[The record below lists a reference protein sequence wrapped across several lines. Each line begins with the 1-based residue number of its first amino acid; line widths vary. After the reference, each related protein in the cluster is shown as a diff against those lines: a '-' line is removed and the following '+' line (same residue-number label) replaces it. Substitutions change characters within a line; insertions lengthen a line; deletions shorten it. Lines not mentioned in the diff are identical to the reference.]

1 MVSPYFLEFIM
12 YINFRWFA
20 YPCWAYAIYC
30 AIYAIYIIA
39 ITWGTIDIG
48 PLVGIGVGVYNFIH
62 AGVSSLLGALIWRA
76 FRPDKK
82 DIENGNE
89 KDNK

>member
-1 MVSPYFLEFIM
+1 M

-30 AIYAIYIIA
+30 AIYAIYVIA
-39 ITWGTIDIG
+39 NTWGINDELSTM
-48 PLVGIGVGVYNFIH
+48 VGLSVSIYNFIH